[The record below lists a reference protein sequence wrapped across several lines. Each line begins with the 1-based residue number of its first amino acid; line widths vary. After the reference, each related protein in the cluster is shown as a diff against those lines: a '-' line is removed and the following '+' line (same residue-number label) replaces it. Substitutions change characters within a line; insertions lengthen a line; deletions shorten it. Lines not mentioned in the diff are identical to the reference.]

1 VEAMTT
7 PASLERQHTLAT
19 AVGRYDQLRMRDLLA
34 AGAEDLPPDDQPEP
48 GPLSREEALE
58 LLALSEVIAR
68 KAAYG
73 RQLTVRSA
81 RAAGASWTQ
90 IGAALGTT
98 KQSAWEAHGQTT
110 RNQPRLQRWAPALPL
125 TGMTER
131 RQVGQD
137 LPPVRHRPW
146 RPPPRQP
153 CGQARAHF
161 IWERSRPTSHSRW
174 AACLS
179 GSCHRVKP

>member
-1 VEAMTT
+1 MTT

-19 AVGRYDQLRMRDLLA
+19 AVARYDELRMRDLLA
-34 AGAEDLPPDDQPEP
+34 PGTEDLPADERPEP
-48 GPLSREEALE
+48 GPLSRQEALE

-98 KQSAWEAHGQTT
+98 KQSAWEAHSRWIDQ
-110 RNQPRLQRWAPALPL
+110 QASQRSAYGHQSMDSQQAAA
-125 TGMTER
+125 
-131 RQVGQD
+131 
-137 LPPVRHRPW
+137 
-146 RPPPRQP
+146 
-153 CGQARAHF
+153 ARALAGNPDN
-161 IWERSRPTSHSRW
+161 EEP
-174 AACLS
+174 A
-179 GSCHRVKP
+179 